1 MKAQNAT
8 AAKLPV
14 ELIKDLVFEEF
25 DLLDTTFYQAE
36 VSLLEVH
43 LGELLQNLLSG
54 ST

>member
-1 MKAQNAT
+1 MKEQHAP

-14 ELIKDLVFEEF
+14 ELSRDLVFEEF
-25 DLLDTTFYQAE
+25 DLIDTTFYQAE

-43 LGELLQNLLSG
+43 LGELLQDLLSG